1 MNRHVLN
8 AFQSCLWFFLSATL
22 VCANVDDETGADL
35 CTVDVPVSKPSTG
48 DKAEPPPVVD
58 LRKFQTSIKNQ
69 GGRDSCPYFPPVA
82 ALEAAY
88 KHKGIDVNLSV
99 EHLIWLR
106 NVTCGG
112 SNDTT
117 DRAENLYSMVGGGN
131 GMGPLT
137 HYAICRWQDMPYHSQ
152 EPGQAKQAMGMEK
165 YDWGKPFS
173 QFVLNRWNLDP
184 GILPPAARANAKYG
198 IDKFESFRP
207 QDLKSPKKFEEVLA
221 AGHEIVFA
229 VRLHGD
235 RDDSATGQPIWRLKP
250 GTAGDSVNHF
260 MLMVGYDRARKFFIV
275 KNQWGPTKYTA
286 NKLAAG
292 WKDVVKYNGYTLVD
306 YNFLAECPEAHYIT
320 EPAPVASPRFTSQR
334 ALGQWLMTFKRSNKQ
349 IMTGVLAWHRLPHH
363 QAGAKDTDLRIG
375 ELLTT
380 DGRQFRVNAK
390 LDGDGVKPFRIA
402 LYINFATGLM
412 PYDSAQGTVFSGAL
426 TLPTKGEHTMEL
438 KYTKGPRDEWWGV
451 PADELECTATL
462 IENRNLLLTT
472 KAPK

>member
-1 MNRHVLN
+1 MRRDLLSLVLIGMGLMLP
-8 AFQSCLWFFLSATL
+8 ASSLRAWAGDSTDF
-22 VCANVDDETGADL
+22 DL
-35 CTVDVPVSKPSTG
+35 CAMEVSESKPAKG
-48 DKAEPPPVVD
+48 DKAEPPPAVD

-137 HYAICRWQDMPYHSQ
+137 HYAISRWQDMPYHSQ
-152 EPGQAKQAMGMEK
+152 EPGPAKQVMGMEK

-184 GILPPAARANAKYG
+184 GILPAAARANAKYG

-207 QDLKSPKKFEEVLA
+207 EDLKGPKKFEEVLA
-221 AGHEIVFA
+221 AGHEIIFA

-235 RDDSATGQPIWRLKP
+235 RDDSATGQPVWRLKP

-275 KNQWGPTKYTA
+275 KNQWGATKYTA

-292 WKDVVKYNGYTLVD
+292 WKDVVKYNGYTLID
-306 YNFLAECPEAHYIT
+306 YNFLAECWEAHYIT
-320 EPAPVASPRFTSQR
+320 ETAPVGSSRFTSQR
-334 ALGQWLMTFKRSNKQ
+334 ALGQWLVTFKRPNKQ
-349 IMTGVLAWHRLPHH
+349 VMTGVLCWRRLPHH
-363 QAGAKDTDLRIG
+363 QGGPKDSDLRIG
-375 ELLTT
+375 ELVTT

-390 LDGDGVKPFRIA
+390 LEGDGTKPFQVA
-402 LYINFATGLM
+402 LHINFATGLM
-412 PYDSAQGTVFSGAL
+412 PADSTQGAVFKGAL
-426 TLPTKGEHTMEL
+426 TLPQKGEHTMEL
-438 KYTKGPRDEWWGV
+438 KFAAGPKDEMWGV

-462 IENRNLLLTT
+462 VENRNLLLTMSP
-472 KAPK
+472 PK